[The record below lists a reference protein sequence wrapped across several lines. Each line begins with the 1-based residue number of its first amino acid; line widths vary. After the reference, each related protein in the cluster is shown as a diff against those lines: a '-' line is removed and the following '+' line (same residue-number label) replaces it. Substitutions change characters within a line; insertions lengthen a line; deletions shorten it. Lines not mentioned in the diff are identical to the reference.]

1 MIRYEIEDLVNKA
14 GNRYSLV
21 IGAAK
26 RARQINDYQNSI
38 TRQEMPQVVPPQI
51 ELEEALQG
59 KPISIALTELLEG
72 KLEII
77 EDGEKAK
84 KSK

>member
-1 MIRYEIEDLVNKA
+1 MIRYEIEKLVEKA

-21 IGAAK
+21 IGTAK
-26 RARQINDYQNSI
+26 RARQIKDYLNAI
-38 TRQEMPQVVPPQI
+38 TRQEMPQVVPPQVD
-51 ELEEALQG
+51 LEEMLQG
-59 KPISIALTELLEG
+59 KPISIALKELLEG

-77 EDGEKAK
+77 EDGTEAE